1 MNAEI
6 AVTLMEELGLQ
17 IDRGK
22 DGIRYVSAIEQKP
35 AGTYDLILMDI
46 QMPNMG
52 GYKATQIIRGFSDKE
67 KANIPIVAMTA
78 NAFEGSFCGNECTY
92 RKTDRYEESGRGPA

>member
-52 GYKATQIIRGFSDKE
+52 G
-67 KANIPIVAMTA
+67 
-78 NAFEGSFCGNECTY
+78 
-92 RKTDRYEESGRGPA
+92 